1 MRNAVR
7 MVVLVLSGA
16 LSVGCIL
23 PRYYPLPPFEQSHA
37 VMIEK
42 AIAGVPVTALV
53 KDYIKKNEKVAV
65 VSMENMVSRGDL
77 RFDLMV
83 DDNFIQNLTSAGYRV
98 LERDETMITRI
109 VPEQGI
115 NYKRVMLRQLPT
127 HPSIVLMD
135 GLEAE
140 GLSYVDPLRL
150 KEQVAAAAQGRTG
163 DEITLN
169 VDRLNL
175 AEVTGFYKQLK
186 DDYQALEG
194 QLIRMDTADVMVSY
208 RILDFGIQPDVF
220 NRKVGEVNPVTGRE
234 RFFSCKRWVTDV
246 HRNAMARLFVRVM
259 DAKTGEVRIAKVL
272 QNQIED
278 TIAMKQDWDE
288 CESHYLKRLGDF
300 LKLVDYY
307 KYEWKDQQ
315 LPDQQGAET
324 KAGRVQTVQKRN
336 IFGQAKATSANVTA
350 PTSTTGSEKTNIF
363 GRVMGPD
370 TTPSMS
376 NKGEYIFPNLISFN
390 VLGGPTFG
398 DYTYGVVMPGVMYSR
413 ALKNNWGILAS
424 VNFDA
429 MGDAGAVIA
438 LGAVRD
444 TSATVRSGFR
454 LGYATGF
461 GGPFLSFPITWR
473 MGSFALTLDFGG
485 IVGFSYGGVQGG
497 PLLGLGAGLAF

>member
-1 MRNAVR
+1 MRNVVR
-7 MVVLVLSGA
+7 MVVLVLCGA
-16 LSVGCIL
+16 LWVGCIL

-37 VMIEK
+37 LMIEK
-42 AIAGVPVTALV
+42 AIAGVPIAALV
-53 KDYIKKNEKVAV
+53 KDYIKRNEKIAV

-83 DDNFIQNLTSAGYRV
+83 DDNFIQNLTSTGCRV

-109 VPEQGI
+109 VPEQGV

-150 KEQVAAAAQGRTG
+150 KEQVGAAGQRRTG
-163 DEITLN
+163 DDITLN

-208 RILDFGIQPDVF
+208 RILDFGIRPDVF

-246 HRNAMARLFVRVM
+246 HRSAMARLFVRVM

-278 TIAMKQDWDE
+278 TITMKQDWDE

-300 LKLVDYY
+300 LRLIDYY

-315 LPDQQGAET
+315 LPNQKGAET
-324 KAGRVQTVQKRN
+324 KAGRAQTVQKRN
-336 IFGQAKATSANVTA
+336 IFGQAMDTGASAAPAAVTGA
-350 PTSTTGSEKTNIF
+350 EKTNIF

-376 NKGEYIFPNLISFN
+376 SKGEYIFPNLISLN
-390 VLGGPTFG
+390 VLGGPMFG
-398 DYTYGVVMPGVMYSR
+398 AYTDGAVLPGVMYSR
-413 ALKNNWGILAS
+413 ALRNNWGVLAS
-424 VNFDA
+424 VNVDA
-429 MGDAGAVIA
+429 LGDIGVAIA
-438 LGAVRD
+438 LGVVRD
-444 TSATVRSGFR
+444 SSETVRAGFR

-461 GGPFLSFPITWR
+461 EGPFLSFPITWR
-473 MGSFALTLDFGG
+473 IGTFALSLDFGG
-485 IVGFSYGGVQGG
+485 VVGFANGDVQGG
-497 PLLGLGAGLAF
+497 PLFGLGAGLAF